1 MKIKEEEIICLR
13 GHHLDILCKLYE
25 NPRLRLQ
32 ELKKKIVDNE
42 EYGTERQRLIL
53 AKRGIQVFK
62 KILQGQVQVKIVCD
76 TDAICQNCIRRAT
89 DECTNQLI
97 SKTAIADRQT
107 AIFYGLELDTIY
119 SAEEVIKKIAESIRR
134 QLESE
139 Q

>member
-1 MKIKEEEIICLR
+1 MCLR
-13 GHHLDILCKLYE
+13 GHHLDILCELYK
-25 NPRLRLQ
+25 NPRLRLR

-62 KILQGQVQVKIVCD
+62 KILRGQGQVKIICG
-76 TDAICQNCIRRAT
+76 TDAICQNCIRRKT
-89 DECTNQLI
+89 DECRNQF

-119 SAEEVIKKIAESIRR
+119 PADEVVKKIAESVRR